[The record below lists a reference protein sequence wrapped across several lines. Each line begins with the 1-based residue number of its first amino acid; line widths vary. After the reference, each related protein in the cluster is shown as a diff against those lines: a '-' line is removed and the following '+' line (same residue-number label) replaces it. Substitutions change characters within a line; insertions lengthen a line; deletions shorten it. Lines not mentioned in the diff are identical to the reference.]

1 MAQPNPHQ
9 DNRHL
14 PCLPGVLLLVVR
26 SFHPHH
32 LKGCRFC
39 LLWGV
44 GAVSVAIRSG
54 NEVSA
59 VVRGA
64 CLDMAPGEAAD
75 RWLAMGK
82 R

>member
-1 MAQPNPHQ
+1 M
-9 DNRHL
+9 
-14 PCLPGVLLLVVR
+14 
-26 SFHPHH
+26 
-32 LKGCRFC
+32 
-39 LLWGV
+39 LWAG